1 MPADPDDLLPTLRA
15 ALLSL
20 EETRADL
27 LTLAAR
33 VVALT
38 EQVAAQTVSPAALEA
53 AVDERTDTLR
63 PQIAAADALGPG
75 RLHLNAEL
83 DKYAVSNANGPPCL
97 EVLPICKGR
106 CCALVFGLSTQDL
119 DEGIIKWEHGQPY
132 LIRHDAD
139 GFCTH
144 QVRPTG
150 ECGCYQARPAP
161 CRTYDCRQD
170 DRIWTD
176 FDQRIL
182 APEGTRRDPLD
193 RFRMEVARDRDV
205 AMMFEGQSLRRQ
217 K

>member
-1 MPADPDDLLPTLRA
+1 MAADPDDLLPTLRA

-97 EVLPICKGR
+97 ELLPICKGR

-161 CRTYDCRQD
+161 CRTYDCRHD

-182 APEGTRRDPLD
+182 APEGTHRDPLD